1 MEFYVFNFNI
11 AKVVGRPYTH
21 CMRVVFQGRI
31 ESVPL
36 FLTSSFLNPITVFS
50 TAVKAHKPFT
60 FVPVEKSDI
69 QLAPN
74 IRQKV
79 KYSVLLLSILV
90 YYYSIVF
97 CKIYL
102 NAYGFQ
108 LLFFVDWR
116 CRF

>member
-1 MEFYVFNFNI
+1 MAFYVFNFNI

-21 CMRVVFQGRI
+21 YMRVVFQGRI

-50 TAVKAHKPFT
+50 TAVKAHEPFT
-60 FVPVEKSDI
+60 FVPVKKSDI

-90 YYYSIVF
+90 IISIVF

-102 NAYGFQ
+102 DAYGFQ